1 MAALAAALFDW
12 DGTLIDS
19 FDALL
24 TAWREST
31 EQVLGRPYPDNQ
43 AERDIVFTL
52 PGAKIWPDLARD
64 DEELAA
70 LADTFQESYN
80 RNAHKVR
87 AFDGVP
93 ELLADLRAAGVR
105 VAVVTSKS
113 QRRFGPD
120 AERAGIRDSIDVA
133 VCNEDVAAPKPD
145 PAPVLCALERLNLP
159 AERTVM
165 VGDTPVDVAAGLAA
179 GTPVVGVTWG
189 HYGEAELR
197 EAGAV
202 AVVDSPHELLDI
214 ALDGVAA

>member
-1 MAALAAALFDW
+1 MAALAAVLFDW

-19 FDALL
+19 RDALL

-31 EQVLGRPYPDNQ
+31 EQVLGRPYPDSQ
-43 AERDIVFTL
+43 AEEDIVFTL
-52 PGAKIWPDLARD
+52 PGVRIWPDLARD
-64 DEELAA
+64 EQELAA
-70 LADTFQESYN
+70 LTDTFQESYN
-80 RNAHKVR
+80 RNADRMR

-93 ELLADLRAAGVR
+93 ELLANLRTAGVR
-105 VAVVTSKS
+105 IAVVTSKS

-133 VCNEDVAAPKPD
+133 VCNEDVHAPKLD
-145 PAPVLCALERLNLP
+145 PEPVLCALERLGLE
-159 AERTVM
+159 ASAVVM

-202 AVVDSPHELLDI
+202 AVVDTPGELLDI
-214 ALDGVAA
+214 ALEGVAA